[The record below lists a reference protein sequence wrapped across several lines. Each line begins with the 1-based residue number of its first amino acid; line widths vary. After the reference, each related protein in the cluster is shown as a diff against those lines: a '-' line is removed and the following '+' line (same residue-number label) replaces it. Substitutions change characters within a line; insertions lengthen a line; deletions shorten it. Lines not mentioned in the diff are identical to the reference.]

1 MSRKNKAL
9 EAVVLAS
16 LMAIPGMAGAE
27 ARYAVGPV
35 SVDGGEASKTVVVSN
50 PTAPYQT
57 GKAGSVVEVG
67 DFEAGGDGRYSV
79 VTVQKPAKVVLEGRT
94 ISTKALWAE
103 GGSQIVVGGAD
114 TETVTIAGDENTV
127 GLSSM
132 RFNGEEEGTSVTVTA
147 KDIQVSTAG
156 SDDTLSAI
164 WGQNSTQSE
173 TAPEGGC
180 FRDAEGGHDP
190 YPVSGNGDCG
200 FFQQPD

>member
-16 LMAIPGMAGAE
+16 LLALPVMASAQS
-27 ARYAVGPV
+27 YYVVGPV
-35 SVDGGEASKTVVVSN
+35 TVDGTKLEPSEPVVKLDPTEA
-50 PTAPYQT
+50 YQT

-67 DFEAGGDGRYSV
+67 DFGLVGWGDGRYSV

-132 RFNGEEEGTSVTVTA
+132 RSNGEEEGTSVTVTA

-164 WGQNSTQSE
+164 WGQNNT
-173 TAPEGGC
+173 
-180 FRDAEGGHDP
+180 
-190 YPVSGNGDCG
+190 
-200 FFQQPD
+200 

>member
-1 MSRKNKAL
+1 MFRKNKAL

-16 LMAIPGMAGAE
+16 LLALPVMASAQSWY
-27 ARYAVGPV
+27 RVGPV
-35 SVDGGEASKTVVVSN
+35 TVDGTKLEPSKPVFKLDPTEA
-50 PTAPYQT
+50 YQT

-67 DFEAGGDGRYSV
+67 DFGRDGRYSV

-164 WGQNSTQSE
+164 WG
-173 TAPEGGC
+173 
-180 FRDAEGGHDP
+180 
-190 YPVSGNGDCG
+190 
-200 FFQQPD
+200 

>member
-16 LMAIPGMAGAE
+16 LLALPVMASAQSWYG
-27 ARYAVGPV
+27 VGPV
-35 SVDGGEASKTVVVSN
+35 TVDGTKLEPSEPVVKSDPTEA
-50 PTAPYQT
+50 YQT

-67 DFEAGGDGRYSV
+67 DFDLKLGDGRYSV

-132 RFNGEEEGTSVTVTA
+132 RFNGEEEGTSITVTA
-147 KDIQVSTAG
+147 KNIDVSTAG
-156 SDDTLSAI
+156 SGDGVSAI
-164 WGQNSTQSE
+164 WG
-173 TAPEGGC
+173 
-180 FRDAEGGHDP
+180 
-190 YPVSGNGDCG
+190 
-200 FFQQPD
+200 